1 MKQMLLETMDVEALE
16 NLYARTTYLLRE
28 SRKEILK
35 RYAVD
40 DEVALLEK
48 IRAGE
53 IAAHPAYEHYLSAL
67 ILEQTR
73 AQVQAEMVALGKGS
87 VDDVPAISVHL
98 MLKERLERD
107 YIDRMSEPPRLAQD
121 ALTLAFSTGL
131 LMELRYFS
139 ADAYSIEWSNGEHDL
154 RIDTAPAGAE
164 ARHLHGP
171 AGGRLPAGL
180 MRPGVDCW
188 KNFSGL
194 LDVLLRDPL
203 LENKESVPRM
213 ELAK

>member
-1 MKQMLLETMDVEALE
+1 LLETMDVEALE

-40 DEVALLEK
+40 DEAALLEK

-53 IAAHPAYEHYLSAL
+53 TAAHPAYEHYLSAL

-73 AQVQAEMVALGKGS
+73 AQVQAEMVALGKDS
-87 VDDVPAISVHL
+87 VDDVPTISVHL

-121 ALTLAFSTGL
+121 ALTLAFDTGL
-131 LMELRYFS
+131 LMELRYIS

-154 RIDTAPAGAE
+154 RIDTAPGCAE

-171 AGGRLPAGL
+171 AGSRLPPGL
-180 MRPGVDCW
+180 MRAGVDCW
-188 KNFSGL
+188 KNFSEL

-203 LENKESVPRM
+203 LEDRKSVPYM
-213 ELAK
+213 EIAK

>member
-1 MKQMLLETMDVEALE
+1 MKQLLLETMDVEALE

-40 DEVALLEK
+40 DDAALLEK
-48 IRAGE
+48 IRTGE

-73 AQVQAEMVALGKGS
+73 AQVQAEMVALGRDS
-87 VDDVPAISVHL
+87 VDEVPAISVHL

-107 YIDRMSEPPRLAQD
+107 YADRMSEPPRLAQD
-121 ALTLAFSTGL
+121 ALTLAFDTGL

-139 ADAYSIEWSNGEHDL
+139 ADAYSIEWSNGEREL
-154 RIDTAPAGAE
+154 RIDTAPVGTE
-164 ARHLHGP
+164 IPH
-171 AGGRLPAGL
+171 LPAGL
-180 MRPGVDCW
+180 MCAGADCW
-188 KNFSGL
+188 RNFSEL

-213 ELAK
+213 EVAK

>member
-1 MKQMLLETMDVEALE
+1 MKQLLLETMDPEAIE
-16 NLYARTTYLLRE
+16 NLYSRTTYLLRV

-40 DEVALLEK
+40 DEAALLEK
-48 IRAGE
+48 IRTGE

-73 AQVQAEMVALGKGS
+73 TQVQAEMIALGKDS
-87 VDDVPAISVHL
+87 VDEVPTISVHL
-98 MLKERLERD
+98 MLKEGLERD
-107 YIDRMSEPPRLAQD
+107 YAARISEPPRLAQD
-121 ALTLAFSTGL
+121 ALTLAFDTGL

-154 RIDTAPAGAE
+154 RIDSAPVGTE

-171 AGGRLPAGL
+171 DDSRLPAGL
-180 MRPGVDCW
+180 MCGGADCW
-188 KNFSGL
+188 KNFSEL

-203 LENKESVPRM
+203 LGSMESVPGM
-213 ELAK
+213 EAMK

>member
-1 MKQMLLETMDVEALE
+1 MKQMLLETMDPEALQ

-35 RYAVD
+35 RHAVD
-40 DEVALLEK
+40 DEAALLEK
-48 IRAGE
+48 IRTGAT
-53 IAAHPAYEHYLSAL
+53 ATHPAYEHYLSAL

-73 AQVQAEMVALGKGS
+73 AQVQAEMIAFGKGS
-87 VDDVPAISVHL
+87 VDEVPAISVHL

-107 YIDRMSEPPRLAQD
+107 YAASMSEPPRLAQD
-121 ALTLAFSTGL
+121 ALTLAFDTGL

-154 RIDTAPAGAE
+154 RIDTAPVGTE

-171 AGGRLPAGL
+171 AGSRLPAGL
-180 MRPGVDCW
+180 MRAGADCW
-188 KNFSGL
+188 KNFSEL

-213 ELAK
+213 EVAK

>member
-35 RYAVD
+35 RYTVD
-40 DEVALLEK
+40 DEAALLEK
-48 IRAGE
+48 IRAAE
-53 IAAHPAYEHYLSAL
+53 IAAHPAYQHYLSVL

-73 AQVQAEMVALGKGS
+73 AQVQAEMVALGRDNI
-87 VDDVPAISVHL
+87 DDMPAISVHL
-98 MLKERLERD
+98 LLKQGLERD
-107 YIDRMSEPPRLAQD
+107 YANRISEPPRLAQD
-121 ALTLAFSTGL
+121 ALTLAFDTGL
-131 LMELRYFS
+131 LMELRYVS

-154 RIDTAPAGAE
+154 RIDTAPVGSD

-171 AGGRLPAGL
+171 TDSRLSDSL
-180 MRPGVDCW
+180 MRAGADCW

>member
-1 MKQMLLETMDVEALE
+1 MKQLLLETMDPEAIE
-16 NLYARTTYLLRE
+16 NLYSRTTYLLRE

-40 DEVALLEK
+40 DEAALLEK

-73 AQVQAEMVALGKGS
+73 AQVQAEMLVLGKGS

-107 YIDRMSEPPRLAQD
+107 YIDRISEPPRLAQD
-121 ALTLAFSTGL
+121 ALTLAFDTGL

-139 ADAYSIEWSNGEHDL
+139 ADAYSIEWSNGEQDL
-154 RIDTAPAGAE
+154 RVDTAPVGGD

-171 AGGRLPAGL
+171 AGSRLPDGL
-180 MRPGVDCW
+180 MRAGADCW
-188 KNFSGL
+188 RNFSEL
-194 LDVLLRDPL
+194 LDVLLHDPL
-203 LENKESVPRM
+203 LENRKSVPCM

>member
-1 MKQMLLETMDVEALE
+1 MKQMLLETMDLEALE

-40 DEVALLEK
+40 DETALLEK
-48 IRAGE
+48 IRAAE

-73 AQVQAEMVALGKGS
+73 AQVQAEMVALGRDS
-87 VDDVPAISVHL
+87 VYDVPAISVHL
-98 MLKERLERD
+98 MLKEGLERD
-107 YIDRMSEPPRLAQD
+107 YADRISEPPRLAQD
-121 ALTLAFSTGL
+121 ALTLAFDTGL
-131 LMELRYFS
+131 LMELRYVS

-154 RIDTAPAGAE
+154 RIDTAPVGTE

-171 AGGRLPAGL
+171 SGSHLPDGL
-180 MRPGVDCW
+180 MRAGADCW
-188 KNFSGL
+188 KNFSEL

-203 LENKESVPRM
+203 LEDKESVLGM
-213 ELAK
+213 EAMK

>member
-1 MKQMLLETMDVEALE
+1 MKQLLLETMDPEAIE
-16 NLYARTTYLLRE
+16 NLYSRTTYLLRE

-40 DEVALLEK
+40 DETALLEK

-73 AQVQAEMVALGKGS
+73 AQVQAEMVALAKGS

-98 MLKERLERD
+98 MLKDGLERD
-107 YIDRMSEPPRLAQD
+107 YADRISEPARLAQD
-121 ALTLAFSTGL
+121 ALTLAFDTGL
-131 LMELRYFS
+131 LMELRYVS
-139 ADAYSIEWSNGEHDL
+139 ADAFSIEWSNGEHDL
-154 RIDTAPAGAE
+154 RIDTAPVGSD

-171 AGGRLPAGL
+171 DGSHLPDSL
-180 MRPGVDCW
+180 MRAGADCW
-188 KNFSGL
+188 TNFSEL

-203 LENKESVPRM
+203 LENRKSIPGM
-213 ELAK
+213 EIAK

>member
-1 MKQMLLETMDVEALE
+1 MKQFLLETMDTEALE
-16 NLYARTTYLLRE
+16 NLYSRTTYLLRE

-40 DEVALLEK
+40 DEAALLEK

-53 IAAHPAYEHYLSAL
+53 TAAHPAYQHYLSAL

-73 AQVQAEMVALGKGS
+73 AQVQAEMVALGR
-87 VDDVPAISVHL
+87 DDIDDMPAISVHL
-98 MLKERLERD
+98 LLKEGVERD
-107 YIDRMSEPPRLAQD
+107 YADRISEPPRLAQD
-121 ALTLAFSTGL
+121 ALTLAFDTGL
-131 LMELRYFS
+131 LVELRYVS

-154 RIDTAPAGAE
+154 RIDTAPVGSD

-171 AGGRLPAGL
+171 ADSRLPDGL
-180 MRPGVDCW
+180 MRAGADCW
-188 KNFSGL
+188 KNFSEL

-213 ELAK
+213 ESAK